1 MPKIV
6 VCDDEPHIVHGLQF
20 LFELE
25 GYDVRVARNG
35 IEALALIRE
44 DRPDMLIVDVM
55 MPKMSGYEVVQR
67 LRGAPATESLLIV
80 MLTAK
85 GQRTDAAIA
94 EEVGVTEFMTKPFS
108 PIKLRER
115 VRTLLAEQCE
125 LVA

>member
-6 VCDDEPHIVHGLQF
+6 VCDDEPHIVHGLQY
-20 LFELE
+20 LFESE
-25 GYDVRVARNG
+25 GFDVRVARNG

-44 DRPDMLIVDVM
+44 DRPDMLLVDVM
-55 MPKMSGYEVVQR
+55 MPKLSGYDVVRR
-67 LRGAPATESLLIV
+67 LRSDPATESLLIV

-115 VRTLLAEQCE
+115 VRALLADVCE
-125 LVA
+125 PVG